1 MIMEMENS
9 TPKIFSDIVVFRDKF
24 PTGSDVLRV
33 FHPDNWGQFLK
44 QQDKCLTAPRVTLAE
59 LADHYGEATIKEL
72 VQQQFVGLHQL
83 SSQREL
89 NFKGVGM
96 AADLFLS
103 QFGNLLTP
111 YSTMLYFGLYPSK
124 FKDSFREND
133 FADILKQC
141 PRFLRWWQSQQ
152 PQQEPEQQQE
162 SQAISLEMM
171 VRVWV
176 NEGRTDEDFR
186 CNSGLYHAGKITD
199 SMIAQARREAEEGIF

>member
-1 MIMEMENS
+1 MEMDNS
-9 TPKIFSDIVVFRDKF
+9 TPKISSDIVVFKDKF
-24 PTGSDVLRV
+24 PTSSDVLRV
-33 FHPDNWGQFLK
+33 FHPDNWGQFLR
-44 QQDKCLTAPRVTLAE
+44 QQDKCLTAPRITLAE
-59 LADHYGEATIKEL
+59 LAQHYGETTIKEL

-111 YSTMLYFGLYPSK
+111 YTTMLYFGLYPSK

-141 PRFLRWWQSQQ
+141 PKFLLWWQSQEQ
-152 PQQEPEQQQE
+152 GQEQEQEPK
-162 SQAISLEMM
+162 SRGISLEAM
-171 VRVWV
+171 VRIWV

-186 CNSGLYHAGKITD
+186 DNSDLYRSGRITD
-199 SMIAQARREAEEGIF
+199 SMIAQARREAEQGIF

>member
-1 MIMEMENS
+1 MKMENT
-9 TPKIFSDIVVFRDKF
+9 TPKIFSDIVVFKDKF
-24 PTGSDVLRV
+24 PTDSDVLRV
-33 FHPDNWGQFLK
+33 FHPANWGQFLK

-72 VQQQFVGLHQL
+72 VQQQLVGLHQL

-89 NFKGVGM
+89 NLKGVGM

-103 QFGNLLTP
+103 QFGSLFTP
-111 YSTMLYFGLYPSK
+111 YSTMLYFGLYLSR

-141 PRFLRWWQSQQ
+141 PKFLRWWQSQQ
-152 PQQEPEQQQE
+152 PQQPQQE
-162 SQAISLEMM
+162 QESRGISLEAM
-171 VRVWV
+171 VRIWV

-186 CNSGLYHAGKITD
+186 DNSDLYRSGRITD
-199 SMIAQARREAEEGIF
+199 SMIAQARREAEQGIF